1 MIFQNAYTDEAQACM
16 RMRKLGKGQSVV
28 FCIPE
33 EVKCSILELSGK
45 HEKSGIDVSD
55 VLRWAVSETWMDTR
69 RSMPLWA
76 TQGQRFERQCT
87 LWNENRQEGQFHMFA
102 SQAKEF
108 LEPESQT
115 LEHRYRP
122 RHNDASLVDRYLD
135 QNETIQRMLQR
146 CHDVGNCNFASTQLQ
161 EEQER
166 ELSPEIEQERQVQK
180 PAEAKP
186 KRHKIHP
193 DMLSFVSTGMLK
205 KDSDAYKPAFT
216 TLKGTSAA
224 SYLDVSQFP
233 SDLCVTHDFATTVK
247 TSKVSSF
254 ISDAYQRPVQWIIT
268 SCCDRSRSSSRR
280 VAKNVVIISPYEA
293 NQLLPEIR
301 KSEAVTLHIYAP
313 RQNPAYPSL
322 DKLTLYNVSAA
333 TTSSIEIPD
342 NIRIQLGLFAGQLY
356 LGSYIE
362 YQQLCDFLGV
372 AYTKTPEDLTV
383 ANDGF
388 ILGENERTTFSRSPL
403 KFLDALMCQVRK
415 DCQAIDKTHVGKILS
430 GVILHPSDFQPSME
444 IPSR

>member
-1 MIFQNAYTDEAQACM
+1 MHTDEVQACM

-33 EVKCSILELSGK
+33 EVKCSILELTGK
-45 HEKSGIDVSD
+45 HEKSDIDVSD

-87 LWNENRQEGQFHMFA
+87 LWNETSQEDQLGMSA
-102 SQAKEF
+102 SQAEKF

-122 RHNDASLVDRYLD
+122 CQNDASLVDSHPG
-135 QNETIQRMLQR
+135 QNETIQQMLQR
-146 CHDVGNCNFASTQLQ
+146 CRDVGNCNFASTQLQ

-180 PAEAKP
+180 PDEAKP
-186 KRHKIHP
+186 KRHTIHP
-193 DMLSFVSTGMLK
+193 DLLSFVSTGMLK
-205 KDSDAYKPAFT
+205 NDSDAYKPAFT
-216 TLKGTSAA
+216 TLEDTSAA
-224 SYLDVSQFP
+224 SYLNVSQFP

-247 TSKVSSF
+247 TLRVSSF
-254 ISDAYQRPVQWIIT
+254 ISDAYQRPVQWILT
-268 SCCDRSRSSSRR
+268 SCCDHTRSSSRSI
-280 VAKNVVIISPYEA
+280 AENVIIISPYEA
-293 NQLLPEIR
+293 NHLLPKIR

-322 DKLTLYNVSAA
+322 DRLTLYNVSAA
-333 TTSSIEIPD
+333 TTPIEIPD

-372 AYTKTPEDLTV
+372 AYSKTPEDLTV
-383 ANDGF
+383 ADDGF
-388 ILGENERTTFSRSPL
+388 ILGENEKTTFSKSPL
-403 KFLDALMCQVRK
+403 KFLEALMSQVRK

-430 GVILHPSDFQPSME
+430 GIILYPSDFQS
-444 IPSR
+444 SVVLARR